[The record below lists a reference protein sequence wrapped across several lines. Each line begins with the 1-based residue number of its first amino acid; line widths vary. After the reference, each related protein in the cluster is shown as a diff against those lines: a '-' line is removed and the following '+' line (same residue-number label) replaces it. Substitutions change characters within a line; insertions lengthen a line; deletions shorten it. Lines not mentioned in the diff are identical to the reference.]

1 MATKAKKSATKEC
14 EPAPAEVAKASGT
27 TPAAVA
33 SATAP
38 KPAGGLGARL
48 AALAKS
54 QPKATKGKTPEVRLA
69 GPEVEEAIGNY
80 VQALSD
86 KKDAEAAMADAAAII
101 IPEAE
106 KNRVELSRRVKD
118 YQSSLRLNSRLTYVV
133 NTQFCKVK
141 LPDDQEKVD
150 ALQRRFGTLFATYFT
165 LGNAVKVKAEAL
177 DDALLDALCEAC
189 SKVGKEFSDVFETEQ
204 VLAVAKT
211 LAEDRVM
218 KPEVEAI
225 VKSAEAEGELKQYK
239 PTLRE

>member
-1 MATKAKKSATKEC
+1 MAAKAKKVKDC

-33 SATAP
+33 STTA
-38 KPAGGLGARL
+38 KPVGGLGARL
-48 AALAKS
+48 AALSKS
-54 QPKATKGKTPEVRLA
+54 QPKAAKGKTPEVRLA
-69 GPEVEEAIGNY
+69 GEEVEEAIGTY

-106 KNRVELSRRVKD
+106 KNRIDLSRRVKD

-141 LPDDQEKVD
+141 LPDDQEKVE
-150 ALQRRFGTLFATYFT
+150 ALQRRFGTLFPTYFT
-165 LGNAVKVKAEAL
+165 VGNAVKVKADAL

-189 SKVGKEFSDVFETEQ
+189 QKVGKEFSDVFETEQ
-204 VLAVAKT
+204 VLVVAKA

-218 KPEVEAI
+218 KPEVEVL
-225 VKSAEAEGELKQYK
+225 VKNAETEGELKQYK